1 MQNSPARVAMVFAG
15 GLGLAAYHAGV
26 YQAFSR
32 RSLPLHWVAGSSAGA
47 VTAALIAGNRSDDRI
62 ERLQAFWNV
71 SGPENYP
78 ATPWRHLYGWMG
90 AVRTRLL
97 GSTGHFHPRLPAINP
112 LGFRSLYD
120 LAPMKERLVSLI
132 DFGRLNSGE
141 TRICIAATDIETG
154 DPVIFDSHKQRIEID
169 HVMAS
174 CGFLPEFAPLE
185 VDGRLLGDGGL
196 SLNAPFDPILESEPF
211 GDLLLY
217 VVDLYARDGD
227 RPKSLEAALERK
239 NDLLFG
245 NQTFIRLRYC
255 IELRKLRTKQ
265 NGGQGDGP
273 RDKIV
278 LLSYRPG
285 MEEPGPEKS
294 FDLSAGALAQRW
306 QAGRL
311 DMEYSEQSQSN
322 DEIVSVRRTS

>member
-1 MQNSPARVAMVFAG
+1 
-15 GLGLAAYHAGV
+15 
-26 YQAFSR
+26 
-32 RSLPLHWVAGSSAGA
+32 
-47 VTAALIAGNRSDDRI
+47 
-62 ERLQAFWNV
+62 
-71 SGPENYP
+71 
-78 ATPWRHLYGWMG
+78 
-90 AVRTRLL
+90 
-97 GSTGHFHPRLPAINP
+97 
-112 LGFRSLYD
+112 
-120 LAPMKERLVSLI
+120 
-132 DFGRLNSGE
+132 
-141 TRICIAATDIETG
+141 
-154 DPVIFDSHKQRIEID
+154 
-169 HVMAS
+169 MAS

-196 SLNAPFDPILESEPF
+196 SLNAPFDPILESEPS

-227 RPKSLEAALERK
+227 RPESLEAALERK

-311 DMEYSEQSQSN
+311 DMEYSEQSRSN
-322 DEIVSVRRTS
+322 EDVVFVRRTS